1 MSHALPSFYP
11 EALLMSVEALQQ
23 ILSRHVEH
31 LAILGKSGKRKN
43 DLNVEFLGTIE
54 SVAIND

>member
-1 MSHALPSFYP
+1 MSHALPFFCP
-11 EALLMSVEALQQ
+11 EAPSMSVEALQQ
-23 ILSRHVEH
+23 ILSRYVEY

>member
-1 MSHALPSFYP
+1 
-11 EALLMSVEALQQ
+11 MSVEALQQ
-23 ILSRHVEH
+23 ILSRYVEY